1 MWSNFMITL
10 VGVGSVVYLMK
21 KDVRSG
27 SNMLR
32 QNLKTMR
39 GWLEEQSTT
48 AASAVKE
55 EAKQV
60 EGKLKKEADKLK
72 SPD

>member
-1 MWSNFMITL
+1 
-10 VGVGSVVYLMK
+10 MK

>member
-1 MWSNFMITL
+1 MQ
-10 VGVGSVVYLMK
+10 VAKQDVVC
-21 KDVRSG
+21 
-27 SNMLR
+27 
-32 QNLKTMR
+32 
-39 GWLEEQSTT
+39 
-48 AASAVKE
+48 SAVKE